1 MNLFRKI
8 IAFFKNLFKENKEI
22 KMLEQPVDLEKI
34 YADFR
39 NSVKVEKNIIKK
51 ERKVETLT
59 STGDGLGI
67 QDKLSY

>member
-8 IAFFKNLFKENKEI
+8 VAFFKNLFKENEEI